1 MRTKKG
7 TLLVLV
13 LSLII
18 GSYLRFYKL
27 DWGEGY
33 YFHPDEYHIVGA
45 VHHLIS
51 NGLFSNPQLFSYG
64 SLTVYLIYFAYQI
77 LSHFLATPNIFIIG
91 RSLSALF
98 STLTLIIIF
107 AISKKNFPKN
117 KYLPVFVVLVS
128 AFVPGMIQQAHYLTP
143 ETFIT
148 FWITLSTYFFIV
160 YFEKQKLINLILSAL
175 SLGLAGGTKIS
186 AFAVLPFFLT
196 TIFFYKLKKEI
207 IFSRLQRVLLF
218 LTTAFVL
225 FFSVFPYSILD
236 YTDFRSTTRYESSL
250 ATGATKV
257 FYTRAFEGSIPFLFQ
272 ITKIY
277 PYTVGVVCLGFSI
290 FGAIITAIKV
300 IKNTGAKRIKYLIL
314 AGVFFSYFLFNGLL
328 FTKWTR
334 FIHPTIP
341 FVIIFAFLLIDYVT
355 EKIKNPVRKIV
366 SAALVF
372 VLVGATIIS
381 GSMYFTIYQR
391 SDVRIQAT
399 NWAATHLEKNS
410 YILTETGNTLEVPL
424 KGQYNIIP
432 FDFYNV
438 DTRPQLYEKL
448 LESISKSDYFIIQS
462 RRIYLN
468 HKNKNEYPVAVNFY
482 KSLFSEQLGFTEIQ
496 SFESFPQLTVGKFK
510 YTINDEKSEETWTVF
525 DHPVLKIFKKTKG
538 FSINHYDQ
546 ILRQ

>member
-1 MRTKKG
+1 MGTKKW

-314 AGVFFSYFLFNGLL
+314 AGVFFSYFLFN
-328 FTKWTR
+328 
-334 FIHPTIP
+334 
-341 FVIIFAFLLIDYVT
+341 
-355 EKIKNPVRKIV
+355 
-366 SAALVF
+366 
-372 VLVGATIIS
+372 
-381 GSMYFTIYQR
+381 
-391 SDVRIQAT
+391 
-399 NWAATHLEKNS
+399 
-410 YILTETGNTLEVPL
+410 
-424 KGQYNIIP
+424 
-432 FDFYNV
+432 
-438 DTRPQLYEKL
+438 
-448 LESISKSDYFIIQS
+448 
-462 RRIYLN
+462 
-468 HKNKNEYPVAVNFY
+468 
-482 KSLFSEQLGFTEIQ
+482 
-496 SFESFPQLTVGKFK
+496 
-510 YTINDEKSEETWTVF
+510 
-525 DHPVLKIFKKTKG
+525 
-538 FSINHYDQ
+538 
-546 ILRQ
+546 